1 MDNYTEL
8 KVDVGILKTQ
18 TSTLTSLC
26 EKMDRVIE
34 KIVDQQDRYINQVYE
49 DMEKRRQE
57 KNEELKEVHKRIDT
71 VIDKVELTERR
82 IMDEIRDLRKQI
94 SNSSEKEEEA
104 LQKLNQWKW
113 TIAGG
118 IIAISWLIS
127 HLDYDTI
134 VKLLQ

>member
-82 IMDEIRDLRKQI
+82 IMDEIRDLQI
-94 SNSSEKEEEA
+94 GRA
-104 LQKLNQWKW
+104 
-113 TIAGG
+113 
-118 IIAISWLIS
+118 
-127 HLDYDTI
+127 H
-134 VKLLQ
+134 V

>member
-1 MDNYTEL
+1 
-8 KVDVGILKTQ
+8 
-18 TSTLTSLC
+18 
-26 EKMDRVIE
+26 MDRVIE

-57 KNEELKEVHKRIDT
+57 KNEELKEVNKRIDT

-94 SNSSEKEEEA
+94 QNNSDKEEQA
-104 LQKLNQWKW
+104 MQKLNEWKW

-118 IIAISWLIS
+118 IIVAAWLIS
-127 HLDYDTI
+127 HVDFDTI
-134 VKLLQ
+134 AKLF

>member
-34 KIVDQQDRYINQVYE
+34 KIVDQQDRYISQVYE

-94 SNSSEKEEEA
+94 SNSTEKEEEA

-118 IIAISWLIS
+118 IIAVAWLIS
-127 HLDYDTI
+127 HVDFDTI
-134 VKLLQ
+134 SKLF